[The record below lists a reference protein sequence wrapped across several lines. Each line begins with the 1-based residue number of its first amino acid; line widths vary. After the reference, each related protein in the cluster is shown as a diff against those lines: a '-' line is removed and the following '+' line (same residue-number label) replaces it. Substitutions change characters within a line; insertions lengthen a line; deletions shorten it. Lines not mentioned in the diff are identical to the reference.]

1 MGRQCA
7 RLARRVNVAA
17 HAAFAMVPR
26 YASSGV
32 ASARLPGLHGCAAM
46 CARRVRPMRSRTPVA
61 RPLDPEAGASGP
73 HLIGEGLIRTV
84 DTAVAASRSFIVRV
98 SAMLR
103 FGLREPKKESPKF
116 RSISRSRKIRMRPG
130 GSASLFERFPE
141 KPYRMHWRTYHRLRA
156 RGEAAGATAFAY
168 L

>member
-1 MGRQCA
+1 VRALHDEPMSPPMPHSRWCPGTLPAESHRRDCRACMGVLLCA
-7 RLARRVNVAA
+7 RV
-17 HAAFAMVPR
+17 
-26 YASSGV
+26 
-32 ASARLPGLHGCAAM
+32 
-46 CARRVRPMRSRTPVA
+46 RVRPMRSRTPVA

-141 KPYRMHWRTYHRLRA
+141 KPHRMHWRTYHRLRA
-156 RGEAAGATAFAY
+156 RGEAADATAFAY